1 MREEQRGFTNQWNS
15 VFLSGGDFWK
25 TGSVLHFLRK
35 LKFLAHWIAFS
46 LGYLFPA
53 FPSNLVQMR
62 KSLLR
67 LTANTLPH
75 FNSLQ
80 GSVLLTHTNWGEDTV
95 GRALIITTD
104 MFPFHGIQIHLIVHG
119 VSLYVPCLPLSW
131 LVIITV
137 GPSYSCEI
145 FRARTVLLSLPHTA
159 LGLNDRPGDPSFNI
173 IFYDSL
179 YLDIPWNANTQIL
192 VLAPSVDIIQREN
205 NLGWK
210 QKSRGTL
217 E

>member
-1 MREEQRGFTNQWNS
+1 M
-15 VFLSGGDFWK
+15 SGRDFWK

-35 LKFLAHWIAFS
+35 LKSLAYRIALS
-46 LGYLFPA
+46 LGHLFSA

-80 GSVLLTHTNWGEDTV
+80 GSVLLIHINWGEDTV

-104 MFPFHGIQIHLIVHG
+104 MFPFHGIQTHLTVHG
-119 VSLYVPCLPLSW
+119 VNLYMPCLPFSW
-131 LVIITV
+131 PVITAV

-145 FRARTVLLSLPHTA
+145 LRTRTILLSVPHTA
-159 LGLNDRPGDPSFNI
+159 LGQNDWPGDPSFNV

-192 VLAPSVDIIQREN
+192 VLPPA
-205 NLGWK
+205 L
-210 QKSRGTL
+210 T
-217 E
+217 